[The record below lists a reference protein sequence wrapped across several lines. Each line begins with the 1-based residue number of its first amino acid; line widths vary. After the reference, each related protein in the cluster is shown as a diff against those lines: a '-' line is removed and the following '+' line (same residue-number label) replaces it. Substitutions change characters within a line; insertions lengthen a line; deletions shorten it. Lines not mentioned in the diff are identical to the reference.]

1 LGWAYDNGE
10 EGRFRGVGKWK
21 FGGRD
26 PKNIRTIVILY
37 DIGKR

>member
-1 LGWAYDNGE
+1 MTMGKKGDRE
-10 EGRFRGVGKWK
+10 VGKWK

-37 DIGKR
+37 DIGKRRVVAL